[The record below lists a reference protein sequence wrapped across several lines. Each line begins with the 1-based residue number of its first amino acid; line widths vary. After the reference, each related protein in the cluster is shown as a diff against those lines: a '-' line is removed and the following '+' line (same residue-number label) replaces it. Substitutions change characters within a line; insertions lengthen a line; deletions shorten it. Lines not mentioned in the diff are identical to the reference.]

1 MTVHDSITV
10 IVPEMTK
17 VWFSQ
22 GKNSVK
28 SPKMRKDFNIQAS
41 TIHMCNNFW

>member
-10 IVPEMTK
+10 IVPEVTK

-22 GKNSVK
+22 GKNSQSNPLK
-28 SPKMRKDFNIQAS
+28 
-41 TIHMCNNFW
+41 